1 MTLLVVGSIGLDTV
15 RTPFGDVADALG
27 GSATYFSTAASF
39 FTDTALVGV
48 VGEDFP
54 AEHCLFLKSREIDLA
69 GLMTRPGRT
78 FRWSGSYGYQLNEA
92 QTLATHLNVFEEFRP
107 VLPETY
113 RKAEAVFL
121 ANIDP
126 DLQMEVL
133 DHVENPW
140 LVASDTMN
148 FWIAGKPDALRRM
161 LARVK
166 VLLVNDGEARQLSG
180 EYNLVRAARA
190 IQGMGPAVVII
201 KRGEYGA
208 LLFNGKSVFAAPAYP
223 LETIYDPTGAGDTFA
238 GGFMGYLS
246 NARDLSEPSLRRAII
261 YGSAMAS
268 FTVEAFSLDR
278 LKALSYDEIEDRF
291 RAFQALTAFEPLLV

>member
-15 RTPFGDVADALG
+15 RTPFGNVTDALG

-48 VGEDFP
+48 VGRDFP

-113 RKAEAVFL
+113 RKADAVFL

-126 DLQMEVL
+126 DLRWRSSTRSRTLARRLRYDELL
-133 DHVENPW
+133 DRWQARRPETDARARQGSPRQRRR
-140 LVASDTMN
+140 S
-148 FWIAGKPDALRRM
+148 PPALR
-161 LARVK
+161 
-166 VLLVNDGEARQLSG
+166 
-180 EYNLVRAARA
+180 
-190 IQGMGPAVVII
+190 
-201 KRGEYGA
+201 
-208 LLFNGKSVFAAPAYP
+208 
-223 LETIYDPTGAGDTFA
+223 
-238 GGFMGYLS
+238 
-246 NARDLSEPSLRRAII
+246 
-261 YGSAMAS
+261 
-268 FTVEAFSLDR
+268 
-278 LKALSYDEIEDRF
+278 
-291 RAFQALTAFEPLLV
+291 

>member
-15 RTPFGDVADALG
+15 RTPFGNVTEALG

-48 VGEDFP
+48 VGDDFP
-54 AEHCLFLKSREIDLA
+54 DEHRLFLKSREIDLA

-92 QTLATHLNVFEEFRP
+92 KTHETHLNVFDEFRP

-133 DHVENPW
+133 EQAENPW
-140 LVASDTMN
+140 LVAADTMN
-148 FWIAGKPDALRRM
+148 FWIEGKPDALRRM

-180 EYNLVRAARA
+180 EYNLVRASRA
-190 IQGMGPAVVII
+190 IQGLGPAVVII

-291 RAFQALTAFEPLLV
+291 KAFQSLTAFEPLLV

>member
-1 MTLLVVGSIGLDTV
+1 
-15 RTPFGDVADALG
+15 
-27 GSATYFSTAASF
+27 
-39 FTDTALVGV
+39 
-48 VGEDFP
+48 
-54 AEHCLFLKSREIDLA
+54 
-69 GLMTRPGRT
+69 
-78 FRWSGSYGYQLNEA
+78 SYGYQLNEA

-133 DHVENPW
+133 DQVENPW

-208 LLFNGKSVFAAPAYP
+208 LLFNGKSVFAAPA
-223 LETIYDPTGAGDTFA
+223 
-238 GGFMGYLS
+238 

-278 LKALSYDEIEDRF
+278 LKALSYAEIEDRF